1 MGALEKLTE
10 AVKVGCASAMLLSR
24 RAQVLMQLDRPRAA
38 ARDCTAALEVNPD
51 SAKAFKIR
59 ARANLKLEKLE
70 EAHSDFQTALK
81 IDYDEQTYEDSL
93 EVEAKAKEM
102 RASETSDRVKAEE
115 AEYHR
120 KLQESKDSCDAHPRA
135 TNVDKVAGKSK
146 SLKKLQQKEEDRAVP
161 QTLDTAAAER

>member
-1 MGALEKLTE
+1 MGNKLKGEAADALEDGKLDLALEKLTE

-24 RAQVLMQLDRPRAA
+24 RAQVLLQLDRPRAA

-59 ARANLKLEKLE
+59 ARANLKFENWE

-93 EVEAKAKEM
+93 EVAAKVKDLNAAAVKN
-102 RASETSDRVKAEE
+102 RVDEE
-115 AEYHR
+115 
-120 KLQESKDSCDAHPRA
+120 
-135 TNVDKVAGKSK
+135 
-146 SLKKLQQKEEDRAVP
+146 KEEYQRK
-161 QTLDTAAAER
+161 